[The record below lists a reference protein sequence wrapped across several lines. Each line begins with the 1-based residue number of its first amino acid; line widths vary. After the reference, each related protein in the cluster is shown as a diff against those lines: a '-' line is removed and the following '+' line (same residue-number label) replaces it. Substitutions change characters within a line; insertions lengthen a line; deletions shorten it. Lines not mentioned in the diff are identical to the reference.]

1 MAITLAI
8 QGTQLNAVYS
18 KFANVAN
25 LVGPTPP
32 SLVASG
38 AAGIFGGS
46 YISMNSASLK
56 GVMYPGY
63 ANLPTASV
71 FSVLL
76 RIIPR
81 YSGTPATNQ
90 VLWSMNSIGSLG
102 PHQIELTH
110 NSGTGFFG
118 VRMAANGGSA
128 IAFSSGVAFVPV
140 SGTPV
145 DIMVAWDGTTLTGGL
160 KFGVDGVQL
169 AAVNMTAPFV
179 GMASGS
185 NRAVFSIGQGI
196 STIISAFDLN
206 ECVVY
211 DTAENHVYSVRTG
224 FVSVSAAEGF
234 PPVGSVRSGLG
245 SYYFVTPSTGTM
257 VANLAADVK
266 HGVASDGGTGT
277 YQGDDVNDLLSAG
290 NLKTGVSVVNRN
302 VTVNGTYDGSDR
314 WTAPSAGNLRAGIQ
328 LKNNSTSLNLTGTMV
343 ANVAADVKHG
353 VASDGGTGTYRGADL
368 YDVVAAAEL
377 KHGLTKNQDGS
388 SVLGTYR
395 AADLYDDVAATDLK
409 HDVVKNQNGVS
420 TTGTYRG
427 ADLNDVVGATDLKHG
442 VVKNQNGVSTTG
454 TYRAADLYDDVAAAD
469 LKHGVVKNQNGVS
482 TTGTYRG
489 LDLFDILSA
498 GSIAHDLTALVNGAN
513 VVGTYRGADLYDD
526 VAATDLKHGVTKNQN
541 GISILGTYRGYDLFD
556 LITAGNVKHGASGNV
571 DGSIVVGTYRGEDL
585 WVAIDPGIIK
595 KDEVTTQDGAT
606 VIGTYEPAATACDYP
621 AAGDTRAGV
630 VFDNGL
636 RTGTLNLAGAADIRA
651 GVTQDN
657 GAIVGALDVTP
668 SEIEVAVD
676 ESDDV
681 EIETE
686 EFETIEV
693 SITEGSYRKW

>member
-234 PPVGSVRSGLG
+234 PPVGSVRSGLAY
-245 SYYFVTPSTGTM
+245 YYFVTPSTGTM
-257 VANLAADVK
+257 VANL
-266 HGVASDGGTGT
+266 
-277 YQGDDVNDLLSAG
+277 
-290 NLKTGVSVVNRN
+290 
-302 VTVNGTYDGSDR
+302 
-314 WTAPSAGNLRAGIQ
+314 
-328 LKNNSTSLNLTGTMV
+328 
-343 ANVAADVKHG
+343 AADVKHG

-668 SEIEVAVD
+668 SEIEVAIE

-681 EIETE
+681 EIEIE

-693 SITEGSYRKW
+693 SIEGA